1 MCDCS
6 AEGGTRLGCV
16 RGTLGAICF
25 IARLPPWSPY
35 CALPPGPRSPSML
48 HPYLSRRAPLP
59 YLGSGPWRLLRIQVC
74 VRALLARWS
83 GARLCSGEVGPGGLP
98 RVGYRGR
105 VPAGYPTS
113 LAYTVVPAA
122 APPDQCL
129 GYSVRFRP
137 TRNDQQQA
145 FPCRLGCKLGGVP
158 HVGSLQACTPGGPAR
173 SLEATHHPYPPAC
186 MRLLA
191 VEGGRVALTRGNPGH
206 IQGLD
211 PSPHAR
217 HWSSLHPP
225 LTAPTLAGT
234 GKA

>member
-1 MCDCS
+1 MESVYSNNENRTRGPVGPSPVLHPSSGGSQGGLGREVCGCS
-6 AEGGTRLGCV
+6 AAGGTRPGCV

-98 RVGYRGR
+98 RDGYRGR

-113 LAYTVVPAA
+113 LAYTVVPSAA
-122 APPDQCL
+122 AW
-129 GYSVRFRP
+129 SVP
-137 TRNDQQQA
+137 
-145 FPCRLGCKLGGVP
+145 
-158 HVGSLQACTPGGPAR
+158 
-173 SLEATHHPYPPAC
+173 
-186 MRLLA
+186 RLLCF
-191 VEGGRVALTRGNPGH
+191 
-206 IQGLD
+206 I
-211 PSPHAR
+211 SPHSA
-217 HWSSLHPP
+217 
-225 LTAPTLAGT
+225 
-234 GKA
+234 